1 MCITVHYG
9 FTYLCMQCFMCQ
21 SIFKDE
27 VKIKES
33 KEDLESK

>member
-21 SIFKDE
+21 KGKNKSLNEWK
-27 VKIKES
+27 
-33 KEDLESK
+33 